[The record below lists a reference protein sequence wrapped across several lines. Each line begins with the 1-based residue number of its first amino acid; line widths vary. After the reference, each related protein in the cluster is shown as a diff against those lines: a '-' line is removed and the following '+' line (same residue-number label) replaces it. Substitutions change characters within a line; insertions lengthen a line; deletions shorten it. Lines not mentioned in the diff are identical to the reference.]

1 MDSEA
6 QVYNLL
12 QETEEVIKNGGFSLR
27 NIKFIL
33 NKEGLIPIAE
43 FVQKAGLLVYHKEKG
58 AEPIVDPALRIVGGS
73 WWLERVVEDGIEQWA
88 FRKKPQRPT
97 LQAADV
103 NLRNIVIKG
112 D

>member
-12 QETEEVIKNGGFSLR
+12 EETEEALKEGGFSLR

-33 NKEGLIPIAE
+33 NREGLIPVAE
-43 FVQKAGLLVYHKEKG
+43 FVQKATVLFYQKVAN
-58 AEPIVDPALRIVGGS
+58 AEPVVDPTLRIVGGS
-73 WWLERVVEDGIEQWA
+73 WWMERVVVDGIEQWA

-103 NLRNIVIKG
+103 NLRNIHV
-112 D
+112 

>member
-12 QETEEVIKNGGFSLR
+12 EETEEVLKEGGFSLR

-33 NKEGLIPIAE
+33 NREGLIPVAE
-43 FVQKAGLLVYHKEKG
+43 FVQKATVLLYQKIAN
-58 AEPIVDPALRIVGGS
+58 AEPVVDPTLRIVGGS
-73 WWLERVVEDGIEQWA
+73 WWMERVVVDGIEQWA
-88 FRKKPQRPT
+88 FRKKPQRPA

-103 NLRNIVIKG
+103 NLRNIHV
-112 D
+112 